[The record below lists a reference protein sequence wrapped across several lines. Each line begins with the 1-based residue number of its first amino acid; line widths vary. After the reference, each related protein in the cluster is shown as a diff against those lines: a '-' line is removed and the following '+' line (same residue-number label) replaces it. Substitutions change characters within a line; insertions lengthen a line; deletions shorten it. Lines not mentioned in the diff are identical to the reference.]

1 MEVVIPLSDLEW
13 VFSLANIH
21 NTCIM
26 QVGIILVY
34 IKNIIKSKGPF
45 NPNNLIIMGG
55 YKLS

>member
-21 NTCIM
+21 NMCTL

-45 NPNNLIIMGG
+45 NSNNLITMGD

>member
-1 MEVVIPLSDLEW
+1 MEIVIPLSDLEW
-13 VFSLANIH
+13 VFSLANLH
-21 NTCIM
+21 NIRTL

-45 NPNNLIIMGG
+45 NSNNLITMGN